1 MTIVSRESPPAAL
14 TPRSFAPASR
24 LHAQLELQARELHD
38 LRARLGAALAELGAL
53 APTLKAPPLG
63 PVRRSSYRRLSNAA
77 ARIPEPRPTWWPGD
91 ADTAGPLRPAPGHR
105 CAGLIDDQVP
115 VVAVSFCGVAAEATA
130 AALEQITEQ
139 QILRRAFVPLFITD
153 DAGQLHLFRHQGY
166 DAELLPTR
174 EALEAC
180 PGGIDPDRFLEAR
193 LVAIR
198 ETWQVGRFVD
208 MGATPLPPVAGSAGL
223 PPSLAT
229 LVFYKDYRRYNPYQH
244 LLYAALPRIGAVPG
258 DVELAIA
265 QARLGPTFFHVNWE
279 EALYRGAPDAAAALA
294 LVDAFLERLDLLRA
308 AGGQVVW
315 TVHNSEP
322 HDNPFPDAYA
332 RLAAGIAARAG
343 LVLVHS
349 RTAAALVA
357 ERHGMPDARL
367 LVVPHGGYHALYGD
381 RPKPAAA
388 RQALGLPE
396 QGVLF
401 GFVGNVRPYKNLPL
415 LLEAFARLPRGR
427 ARLLV
432 AGRQD
437 PPLGLDGLDPAVLQ
451 ELVIRDE
458 VIEESLL
465 PHHLAAC
472 DAIVLPFGRI
482 LTSGSLMLALSL
494 EVPVIVP
501 AVPSLLEVVTD
512 GQNGMV
518 FEPGDAAALAGR
530 MSALLDASGR
540 QRVAMRRAAGRT
552 ARRCD
557 WGWIGRRVGER
568 LLGLLSAG

>member
-1 MTIVSRESPPAAL
+1 MTIVSREGPPAAL

-24 LHAQLELQARELHD
+24 LHAQIELQARELHD
-38 LRARLGAALAELGAL
+38 LRARLGTALAELGAL
-53 APTLKAPPLG
+53 SPTLLAPPLG
-63 PVRRSSYRRLSNAA
+63 PVRRSTYRRPPVGPD
-77 ARIPEPRPTWWPGD
+77 RMPKPRPPWWPGD
-91 ADTAGPLRPAPGHR
+91 ADKEGPLRPAPGHR
-105 CAGLIDDQVP
+105 CAGLIDDHAP
-115 VVAVSFCGVAAEATA
+115 VVAISFCGVAAETAA

-153 DAGQLHLFRHQGY
+153 DASQLHLFRHQGY

-174 EALEAC
+174 AALEAC
-180 PGGIDPDRFLEAR
+180 PGGIDPDRYLRER
-193 LVAIR
+193 VVAIR

-208 MGATPLPPVAGSAGL
+208 MGATPLPPSAEPGQL
-223 PPSLAT
+223 PQPLAT

-244 LLYAALPRIGAVPG
+244 LLYAALPKISAIAG
-258 DVELAIA
+258 DVDLAIGL
-265 QARLGPTFFHVNWE
+265 ARAGPTFFHINWE
-279 EALYRGAPDAAAALA
+279 EALYRGAPDPAAALA
-294 LVDAFLERLDLLRA
+294 QVDDFIERLDNLVA
-308 AGGQVVW
+308 AGGHIVW
-315 TVHNSEP
+315 TLHNSEP

-332 RLAAGIAARAG
+332 RLAAGIATRAA
-343 LVLVHS
+343 LVVVHS

-357 ERHGMPDARL
+357 ERHGVPDERL

-381 RPKPAAA
+381 RPRPAEA
-388 RQALGLPE
+388 RRTLGLPE
-396 QGVLF
+396 QGVIF

-415 LLEAFARLPRGR
+415 LVEAFSRLPRGR

-432 AGRQD
+432 AGRQE
-437 PPLGLDGLDPAVLQ
+437 PPLALDALQPDLLQ
-451 ELVIRDE
+451 ELVIRDA
-458 VIEESLL
+458 VVDESLL

-472 DAIVLPFGRI
+472 DAIVLPFSRI

-518 FEPGDAAALAGR
+518 FEPGDAGSLADR
-530 MSALLDASGR
+530 MTGMLEASGR

-557 WGWIGRRVGER
+557 WGWIGRRLGAR
-568 LLGLLSAG
+568 LAALIEAS